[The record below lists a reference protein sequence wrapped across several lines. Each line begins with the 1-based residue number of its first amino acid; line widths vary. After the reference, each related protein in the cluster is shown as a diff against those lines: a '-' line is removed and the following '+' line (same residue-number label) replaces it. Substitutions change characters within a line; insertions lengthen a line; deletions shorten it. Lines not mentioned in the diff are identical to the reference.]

1 MFFPITLYIVK
12 PIIVKMIEKS
22 KSCKD
27 CQIQCSQINEKDF
40 ESIIEQANQID
51 IRPLNIQ
58 LKFMKKMEYLGIK
71 DKILNNKN
79 KTKA

>member
-1 MFFPITLYIVK
+1 
-12 PIIVKMIEKS
+12 MIKKS

-27 CQIQCSQINEKDF
+27 CQIQCSQLNEKDF

-51 IRPLNIQ
+51 LRPLNIQ
-58 LKFMKKMEYLGIK
+58 LKLMKKMEYLGIK